1 MRTLPPYFLGDT
13 VYCYFDTYDS
23 AGASVTITGLAVTD
37 IEVYKNGSMTQR
49 ASDNGFTLL
58 DTDGIDLDA
67 STGLHGFS
75 IDTADNSDAGF
86 WVAGQYCVHVNA
98 ITVDSQTVRFS
109 FDLKL
114 WPVTRGLCG
123 TSVPAAAADGPAGL
137 PVSDAGGLDLDAIF
151 AAVDTEVAA
160 IKAKTD
166 NLPASPANET
176 TLTTIVGY
184 LDTEIAA
191 ILAAVDT
198 EVAAIKAKTD
208 NLPASPANET
218 TLTTIVGYLD
228 TEIAAILAAVDTE
241 VAAIVT
247 ALTGSRGEPGQGAA
261 AASASVL
268 EKVDYLYKDWR
279 NQVWQNAT
287 TRSLYNDAASV
298 VDQKWTVSDDGTTFK
313 KGEVATGP

>member
-23 AGASVTITGLAVTD
+23 ADASGTITGLAVTD
-37 IEVYKNGSMTQR
+37 IEIYKNGSMTQR

-198 EVAAIKAKTD
+198 EVAAI
-208 NLPASPANET
+208 
-218 TLTTIVGYLD
+218 
-228 TEIAAILAAVDTE
+228 
-241 VAAIVT
+241 VT